1 MNVYAAQHTPPFP
14 MNQGLRG
21 HAHLLCLPLSQDH
34 HLLHNLLPW
43 HTLLHLLPASKVWSS
58 FQPAVNKK
66 PLNLVL
72 PLLKK
77 TMMEKGGVR

>member
-34 HLLHNLLPW
+34 HLLHLLPF
-43 HTLLHLLPASKVWSS
+43 HDPHLLPASKVWS
-58 FQPAVNKK
+58 NKK

>member
-14 MNQGLRG
+14 MNQDLRG

-34 HLLHNLLPW
+34 PLLHLLPFHNP
-43 HTLLHLLPASKVWSS
+43 HLLPASKVWSG
-58 FQPAVNKK
+58 FQPAANQRKK

-77 TMMEKGGVR
+77 AMMEKGGVR